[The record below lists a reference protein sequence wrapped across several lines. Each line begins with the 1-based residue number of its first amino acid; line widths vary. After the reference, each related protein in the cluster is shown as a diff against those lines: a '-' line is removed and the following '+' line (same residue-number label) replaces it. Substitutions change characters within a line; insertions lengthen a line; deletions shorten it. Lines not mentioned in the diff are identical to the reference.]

1 MIVLID
7 NYDSF
12 TYNLYQYISEFT
24 KVEVYRNDEITVE
37 ELRNKNPRGIV
48 ISPGPGEPRSAG
60 ISIELI
66 KELGSKIP
74 ILGICL
80 GHQAIAEAYGGK
92 ICRASQIVH
101 GKKSKITVRGNGIF
115 EGIARRIEVMRYHS
129 LMVERESLPQEL
141 EILAETQDDNLI
153 MAIKHKNFKV
163 YGLQFHPESIY
174 TLKGKRIIENFVEG
188 ICNEN

>member
-1 MIVLID
+1 MIILID

-37 ELRNKNPRGIV
+37 QLRVKNPKGIV
-48 ISPGPGEPRSAG
+48 ISPGPGKPTNAG

-66 KELGSKIP
+66 RELGCDIP

-92 ICRASQIVH
+92 VCGATEIVH
-101 GKKSKITVRGNGIF
+101 GKKSKITVRGNDIF
-115 EGIARRIEVMRYHS
+115 EGLARKIEVMRYHS
-129 LMVERESLPQEL
+129 LMVERESLPDEL
-141 EILAETQDDNLI
+141 EVIAETIDDNLI
-153 MAIKHKNFKV
+153 MAVKHKKFRV

-174 TLKGKRIIENFVEG
+174 TIKGKRIIENFVEG